1 MSIQGEYLFALVK
14 EFDNIKYFLTLLVNF
29 FRIFKNKGNMWAQS
43 WGNLFEM
50 LAPYPD
56 ATKVDLTQIL
66 KDKNFTTEKIFR
78 VKKILLNFLINF
90 FLILFSFG

>member
-1 MSIQGEYLFALVK
+1 
-14 EFDNIKYFLTLLVNF
+14 
-29 FRIFKNKGNMWAQS
+29 MWAQS

-78 VKKILLNFLINF
+78 VKKIFLNFFIYF
-90 FLILFSFG
+90 YLILFSFR

>member
-1 MSIQGEYLFALVK
+1 
-14 EFDNIKYFLTLLVNF
+14 
-29 FRIFKNKGNMWAQS
+29 MWAQS

-66 KDKNFTTEKIFR
+66 KDKNFTVDKIVR
-78 VKKILLNFLINF
+78 VKQFLLNFPIFLVIYVFLF
-90 FLILFSFG
+90 FK

>member
-1 MSIQGEYLFALVK
+1 
-14 EFDNIKYFLTLLVNF
+14 
-29 FRIFKNKGNMWAQS
+29 MWAQS

-66 KDKNFTTEKIFR
+66 KDKNFTVDKIFR
-78 VKKILLNFLINF
+78 VINF
-90 FLILFSFG
+90 FFNLNVYFVNKYFNFPYHLNRLRKTFSRQWDYTK

>member
-1 MSIQGEYLFALVK
+1 
-14 EFDNIKYFLTLLVNF
+14 
-29 FRIFKNKGNMWAQS
+29 MWAQS

-66 KDKNFTTEKIFR
+66 KDKNFTVDKIFR
-78 VKKILLNFLINF
+78 VKKFFLNLNVYLVKKYFNFLYHSNRLRKI
-90 FLILFSFG
+90 FSRQWDYTK

>member
-1 MSIQGEYLFALVK
+1 
-14 EFDNIKYFLTLLVNF
+14 
-29 FRIFKNKGNMWAQS
+29 MWAQS

-78 VKKILLNFLINF
+78 VKENFVKFLYIILFDIIFISLNFQIDFGGLFHVNGTIRSK
-90 FLILFSFG
+90 LILIKFVKIVQKLKAK

>member
-1 MSIQGEYLFALVK
+1 
-14 EFDNIKYFLTLLVNF
+14 
-29 FRIFKNKGNMWAQS
+29 MWAQS

-78 VKKILLNFLINF
+78 VNKNFLNFFINF
-90 FLILFSFG
+90 FDFILISLIFQIDFGRLFYVNGTIRSKIKFVIRKQ

>member
-1 MSIQGEYLFALVK
+1 
-14 EFDNIKYFLTLLVNF
+14 
-29 FRIFKNKGNMWAQS
+29 MWAQS

-78 VKKILLNFLINF
+78 VKKIFSNFLL
-90 FLILFSFG
+90 FLAKRYFHFPYLSNRLRKTFSRQWDYTK

>member
-1 MSIQGEYLFALVK
+1 
-14 EFDNIKYFLTLLVNF
+14 
-29 FRIFKNKGNMWAQS
+29 MWAKS

-66 KDKNFTTEKIFR
+66 KDKNFTVDKIFR
-78 VKKILLNFLINF
+78 VMR
-90 FLILFSFG
+90 FLILTFIWV

>member
-1 MSIQGEYLFALVK
+1 VSLYISIHGEYLFARIK
-14 EFDNIKYFLTLLVNF
+14 EFENKKYFLKLLVNF
-29 FRIFKNKGNMWAQS
+29 FRKFKNTGNMWAQS

-78 VKKILLNFLINF
+78 VKKF
-90 FLILFSFG
+90 FLIFYI

>member
-1 MSIQGEYLFALVK
+1 
-14 EFDNIKYFLTLLVNF
+14 
-29 FRIFKNKGNMWAQS
+29 MWAQS

-66 KDKNFTTEKIFR
+66 KDKNFTVDKIFR
-78 VKKILLNFLINF
+78 VKQFLLNFPIFLVINVFLF
-90 FLILFSFG
+90 FK